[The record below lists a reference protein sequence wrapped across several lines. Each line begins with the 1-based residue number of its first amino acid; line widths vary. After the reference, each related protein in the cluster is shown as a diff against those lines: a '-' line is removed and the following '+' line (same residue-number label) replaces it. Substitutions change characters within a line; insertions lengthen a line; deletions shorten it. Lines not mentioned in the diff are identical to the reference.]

1 MAARRRQHR
10 GEGSVYYSR
19 SQRQWIVLYP
29 LGMRDGHRRRI
40 KRRCASEDAANHE
53 LDVLRRTYGA
63 GGDPA
68 TMTLD
73 TYLQAWLAS
82 YGPSVRARTRISYE
96 GHVRLHISPLLG
108 GIVVAKLRPRDVER
122 LVAERLQAGCSP
134 STVHRIISTLHN
146 ALEQAKDRRAILD
159 NPADGVR
166 LPKVERDPIVP
177 MSRADR
183 DAILAAVKGEW
194 LEPIVRL
201 LLGTGMRLGEA
212 CGLDQGDVDLVRRF
226 ARVRVS
232 KTLVRSVPVSDDA
245 IAGIRQ
251 AIARA
256 PRVGRDEPLF
266 FGPRRTR
273 AGHFARL
280 QTSSVSHAL
289 PEILEAK
296 QQPRLHPHLL
306 RHGAA
311 TLMLAAGVHE
321 RTIGAQL
328 GHRSRAS
335 TRIYEHVVPELQRDA
350 VSTLDMPIAK
360 EDAG

>member
-1 MAARRRQHR
+1 MARRRLHR
-10 GEGSVYYSR
+10 GEGSISYSKATR
-19 SQRQWIVLYP
+19 RWEVFFP
-29 LGMRDGHRRRI
+29 LGVVNGKRRRVH
-40 KRRCASEDAANHE
+40 RVADSEDAANDE
-53 LDVLRRTYGA
+53 LDTLRRIFGA

-73 TYLQAWLAS
+73 AYLRTWLAS
-82 YGPSVRARTRISYE
+82 YGPSLRPRTRQAYE
-96 GHVRLHISPLLG
+96 IHVRLHISPLLG
-108 GIVVAKLRPRDVER
+108 GIVVARLRPRDVER

-134 STVHRIISTLHN
+134 ATVHRIISTLHN
-146 ALEQAKDRRAILD
+146 ALEQAKRRRSIVD
-159 NPADGVR
+159 NPADGVM
-166 LPKVERDPIVP
+166 LPRVERDPIVP

-194 LEPIVRL
+194 VEPIVRL

-212 CGLDQGDVDLVRRF
+212 CGLDQRDLDLVHAF
-226 ARVRVS
+226 VRVRVS
-232 KTLVRSVPVSDDA
+232 KTVARSVPLSADA
-245 IAGIRQ
+245 VAALRL
-251 AIARA
+251 ALARA
-256 PRVGRDEPLF
+256 PRRGDDEPVF

-289 PEILEAK
+289 PELLERK
-296 QQPRLHPHLL
+296 NQPRLHPHLL

-321 RTIGAQL
+321 RVIGAQL
-328 GHRSRAS
+328 GHRSKSS

-350 VSTLDMPIAK
+350 VATLDLPVVK